1 MLFKT
6 EVLQVRPEQEDAER
20 TQQGYDST
28 HRWMSQCSAR
38 TAVGRQR
45 YVEARTTTTTTRR
58 QVKVRYRS
66 L

>member
-6 EVLQVRPEQEDAER
+6 EVSQVCPEQEDTKR

-38 TAVGRQR
+38 TAVGRLR
-45 YVEARTTTTTTRR
+45 YVEARTMTTTTRR